1 MSQKVFKKTNSYSV
15 IDNFLP
21 DSVFKPLQELFLSPL
36 VPWYYNK
43 SVLVVGAKEKH
54 FQFTHT
60 IYNNWKPD
68 SSLFNELMPVI
79 NEVAPKSLIRIKA
92 NLGTRTVENEETG
105 FHTDTTYPCTT
116 AILYMNTTNGY
127 TVFED
132 GTKIEGIEN
141 RFVEFNSQLKHSG
154 ATQTDAQVRVVLN
167 FNYIRDGGV

>member
-1 MSQKVFKKTNSYSV
+1 MNSYKI
-15 IDNFLP
+15 IDDFLS
-21 DSVFKPLQELFLSPL
+21 DDEFFRLQKLFLSPS

-68 SSLFNELMPVI
+68 SALFNDLMPILEVI
-79 NEVAPKSLIRIKA
+79 APKSLIRIKA

-105 FHTDTTYPCTT
+105 FHCDTTYPCTT
-116 AILYMNTTNGY
+116 AILYLNTTNGY

-132 GTKIEGIEN
+132 GTKIEGIAN
-141 RFVEFNSQLKHSG
+141 RFVEFDSQLKHSG
-154 ATQTDAQVRVVLN
+154 ATQTDSQVRVVLN
-167 FNYIRDGGV
+167 FNYIKDGGS